1 MDGQSA
7 HLEPLGNAGGFS
19 GARFWRLTWAGRP
32 LCLRRW
38 PGEHPNCERLQ
49 WIHDVLQHVQHRGIS
64 YVPVPLRTAQGAS
77 FVEALGHLWELT
89 PWMPG
94 AADYHQDPSP
104 ARLAAALRAL
114 ARFHAAAASHPS
126 CPPSPIPSPGIR
138 MRLGRIEQI
147 MTQGME
153 RLASSIR
160 RAESSAVAQ
169 RGLRLLELFPL
180 VAPASLESLR
190 RLGEIPVPQQPSIRD
205 IWHKHVLLTGQEVT
219 GLIDFGAMRIESVAG
234 DVARL
239 LGTLVRD
246 DPAGWQDGL
255 AAYQSVRPL
264 APQERMLVSA
274 FDQGNVALSGLQ
286 WLEWLYI
293 QGRRFENEQGVLERL
308 DESLGR
314 MQHFAGNENSAGTL
328 ARRRP

>member
-1 MDGQSA
+1 
-7 HLEPLGNAGGFS
+7 
-19 GARFWRLTWAGRP
+19 
-32 LCLRRW
+32 
-38 PGEHPNCERLQ
+38 
-49 WIHDVLQHVQHRGIS
+49 
-64 YVPVPLRTAQGAS
+64 
-77 FVEALGHLWELT
+77 
-89 PWMPG
+89 
-94 AADYHQDPSP
+94 
-104 ARLAAALRAL
+104 
-114 ARFHAAAASHPS
+114 
-126 CPPSPIPSPGIR
+126 